1 MKLEVENFSG
11 GYGMTIVV
19 RDVSFTLPQGAA
31 LAVVGRNGM
40 GKTTLLRGLLGYLK
54 TASGA
59 VRIADRDTLGWP
71 TFRIIRQGIAYA
83 PQEESLFGDLT
94 VAENLRGATISK
106 AGSKAGGKAHN
117 SQRWT
122 EMIEAFPRLGERLS
136 QRAGTLSGGEQK
148 MLILARALLAE
159 PKLLVLDEISGG
171 LQPAMVQHVCDVLR
185 REREQRG
192 TTMLMVEQNLDLSL
206 AVADRIAVLKLG
218 QIALECAAE
227 ESERTRLTR
236 ELAL

>member
-1 MKLEVENFSG
+1 MKLAVENYSG
-11 GYGMTIVV
+11 GYGLTIVV
-19 RDVSFTLPQGAA
+19 RDVSFTLPPGAA

-40 GKTTLLRGLLGYLK
+40 GKTTLLRGLLGYLN
-54 TASGA
+54 TASGT
-59 VRIADRDTLGWP
+59 VRMNDQDTLGWP

-94 VAENLRGATISK
+94 VEENLRGATLGNK
-106 AGSKAGGKAHN
+106 AA
-117 SQRWT
+117 RWT
-122 EMIEAFPRLGERLS
+122 EMLNAFPRLSERLS

-148 MLILARALLAE
+148 MLILARALLTE

-185 REREQRG
+185 HERQTRG
-192 TTMLMVEQNLDLSL
+192 TTILMVEQNLDLSL
-206 AVADRIAVLKLG
+206 AVADNIAVMKLG
-218 QIALECAAE
+218 QFALECAAD
-227 ESERTRLTR
+227 ESDRERLTR